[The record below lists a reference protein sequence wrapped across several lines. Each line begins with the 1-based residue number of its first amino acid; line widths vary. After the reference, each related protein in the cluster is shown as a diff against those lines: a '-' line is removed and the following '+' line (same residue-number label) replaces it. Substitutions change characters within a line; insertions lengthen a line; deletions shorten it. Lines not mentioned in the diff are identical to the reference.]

1 MNKILNSLRLM
12 VGRCV
17 VMDTRTENGEML
29 ADLELIAGE
38 KRRGVEF
45 LQQFGFSSRP
55 MGDVSGLA
63 LFVGGNRDNGI
74 LIATNADGKSPELKK
89 GEVCLFSP
97 HGQKILLKEDGSV
110 EVSAAA
116 GKKIKLVNDV
126 ECSGNFD
133 CTGNV
138 KATGD
143 VEGLNV
149 AAKVEVSAAAGI
161 IHLTK
166 HTHICTAPE
175 SPSGPPVG

>member
-17 VMDTRTENGEML
+17 VMATRTENGEML

-74 LIATNADGKSPELKK
+74 LIATNADGKNPELKK

-116 GKKIKLVNDV
+116 GKVITLANDV
-126 ECSGNFD
+126 ECNGNF
-133 CTGNV
+133 
-138 KATGD
+138 KANGD
-143 VEGLNV
+143 VSAQNV
-149 AAKVEVSAAAGI
+149 NANVEVAAAGGL

-166 HTHICTAPE
+166 HTHNCTAPGT
-175 SPSGPPVG
+175 PSGPPLG